1 MSAAAGQCGQDSDEL
16 NFDFGR
22 YFVSWALNSG
32 YEKVSGQRTEAATS
46 NPSTISPRSP
56 DAHGMLTV
64 HLVDFGRLRQP
75 GWGRKLRRKALLA

>member
-32 YEKVSGQRTEAATS
+32 YEKVSGQRTNEAVTS
-46 NPSTISPRSP
+46 NPSTITTV
-56 DAHGMLTV
+56 AQCAWNAMLYI
-64 HLVDFGRLRQP
+64 L
-75 GWGRKLRRKALLA
+75 